1 MTKKPK
7 RPRTLRREAQ
17 RDAATLARN
26 RERLFA
32 LGPGGSPERPML
44 VDAVSV
50 VELRAAAVACPRC
63 EGEQR
68 VAEHAAVTSAHGV
81 RLREA
86 RLVCRACGTRRS
98 LWFQLPVL
106 N

>member
-1 MTKKPK
+1 MSKKPK
-7 RPRTLRREAQ
+7 RTRTIRREAE
-17 RDAATLARN
+17 RDAASLAHK

-32 LGPGGSPERPML
+32 LDPGGSPERPIL
-44 VDAVSV
+44 VEAVSV
-50 VELRAAAVACPRC
+50 VELRAQAVPCPRC
-63 EGEQR
+63 EGELR
-68 VAEHAAVTSAHGV
+68 VHEHAAVTSAHGV